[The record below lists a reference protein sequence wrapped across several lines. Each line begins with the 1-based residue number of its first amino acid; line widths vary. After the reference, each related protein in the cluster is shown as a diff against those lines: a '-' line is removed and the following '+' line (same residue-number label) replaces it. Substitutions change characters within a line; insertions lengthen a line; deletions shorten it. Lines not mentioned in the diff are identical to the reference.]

1 LEQVPGALKKQFPIS
16 VAQSMMRA
24 MKVAVFNTKRYER
37 RSLDAAAAG
46 KGIEFTYLEPRLDAT
61 TAVLAAGHEAVLIFV
76 NDVADRPVLEKLAG
90 SGTKFL
96 ATRSAGFN
104 QIDRGAA
111 RSLGILLA
119 YVPAYSPNA
128 VAEFTIGL
136 ILTLGRHIHEG
147 HNRVRRAD
155 FNLEGLCGFE
165 LRDKTVG
172 VCGTGRIGTNVI
184 RLLNGFGCNVLAYD
198 EEPNEEVMLLASY
211 VDTREELF
219 RFSDILTLHVPLM
232 PSTFHLIDAPAL
244 KLMKDGV
251 FIINTS
257 RGALL
262 DTPAVVEAVKS
273 RKVGF
278 LAIDVYEEEASL
290 FFEDRSSDII
300 NDDVFARLLTFP
312 NVIVTGHQAFLTDHA
327 LRNIAETTVQ
337 SLVEFDAG
345 LPCTHLVPQS

>member
-1 LEQVPGALKKQFPIS
+1 
-16 VAQSMMRA
+16 
-24 MKVAVFNTKRYER
+24 MKVAVFNTKRYEK
-37 RSLDAAAAG
+37 RSLEAAAEGAG
-46 KGIEFTYLEPRLDAT
+46 VEFTFLEPRLEAQ
-61 TAVLAAGHEAVLIFV
+61 TAPLAHGHEGVLIFV
-76 NDVADRPVLEKLAG
+76 NDCADRVVLEKLAQG
-90 SGTKFL
+90 GTKFL

-104 QIDRGAA
+104 QIDREAA
-111 RSLGILLA
+111 RELGIELA

-165 LRDKTVG
+165 LRDMTVG
-172 VCGTGRIGTNVI
+172 VYGTGKIGTNVVH
-184 RLLNGFGCNVLAYD
+184 LLSGFGCKILAYD
-198 EEPNEEVMLLASY
+198 EEPNEEVMLKASY

-219 RFSDILTLHVPLM
+219 RFCDILTLHVPLM
-232 PSTFHLIDAPAL
+232 PSTFHLVDAEAL
-244 KLMKDGV
+244 KLMKKGV

-262 DTPAVVEAVKS
+262 DTPAVVEALKE

-290 FFEDRSSDII
+290 FFEDHSSDII
-300 NDDVFARLLTFP
+300 NDDTFARLLTFP
-312 NVIVTGHQAFLTDHA
+312 NVIVTGHQAFLTTRA
-327 LRNIAETTVQ
+327 LRNIAETTMQ
-337 SLVEFDAG
+337 SLQEFSKG
-345 LPCTHLVPQS
+345 LPCSNLVPLP

>member
-1 LEQVPGALKKQFPIS
+1 
-16 VAQSMMRA
+16 
-24 MKVAVFNTKRYER
+24 MKVAVFNTRKYEKRALE
-37 RSLDAAAAG
+37 AAA
-46 KGIEFTYLEPRLDAT
+46 KDSPVEFTFLEPRLDEQ
-61 TAVLAAGHEAVLIFV
+61 TAGMAAGHEGVLIFV
-76 NDVADRPVLEKLAG
+76 NDVADRAVLGKLARD
-90 SGTKFL
+90 GTRFL

-104 QIDRGAA
+104 QIDLRAA
-111 RSLGILLA
+111 AEFGIQLA

-172 VCGTGRIGTNVI
+172 VCGTGRIGTAVVK
-184 RLLNGFGCNVLAYD
+184 LLSGFGCKILAYD
-198 EEPNEEVMLLASY
+198 EDPNEEVTLLASY

-232 PSTFHLIDAPAL
+232 PSTHHLIDWTAL
-244 KLMKDGV
+244 EMMREGV
-251 FIINTS
+251 FLINTS
-257 RGALL
+257 RGALI
-262 DTPAVVEAVKS
+262 DTPAVVEALKS

-300 NDDVFARLLTFP
+300 NDDTFARLLTFP

-327 LRNIAETTVQ
+327 LRNIAETTVRN
-337 SLVEFDAG
+337 LREMNAG
-345 LPCTHLVPQS
+345 VPCANAVPLPP

>member
-1 LEQVPGALKKQFPIS
+1 
-16 VAQSMMRA
+16 
-24 MKVAVFNTKRYER
+24 MKVAVFNTRRYEKR
-37 RSLDAAAAG
+37 ALEEAAKDSA
-46 KGIEFTYLEPRLDAT
+46 IEFTFLEPRLDEL
-61 TAVLAAGHEAVLIFV
+61 TALMAAGHDGVLIFV
-76 NDVADRPVLEKLAG
+76 NDVANRAVLEKLVMGGAR
-90 SGTKFL
+90 FL

-104 QIDRGAA
+104 QIDLKAA
-111 RSLGILLA
+111 AELGIQLA

-172 VCGTGRIGTNVI
+172 VCGTGRIGTAVV
-184 RLLNGFGCNVLAYD
+184 RLLSGFGCKILAYD
-198 EEPNEEVMLLASY
+198 DEPNEEVTLLASY

-232 PSTFHLIDAPAL
+232 PSTYHLIDQSAL
-244 KLMKDGV
+244 DMMREGV
-251 FIINTS
+251 FLINTS
-257 RGALL
+257 RGALI
-262 DTPAVVEAVKS
+262 DTPAVVDALKS

-300 NDDVFARLLTFP
+300 NDDTFARLLTFP

-337 SLVEFDAG
+337 SLTEFFSG
-345 LPCTHLVPQS
+345 VPCTNAVPLL

>member
-1 LEQVPGALKKQFPIS
+1 MEEAAKGTPVQFT
-16 VAQSMMRA
+16 
-24 MKVAVFNTKRYER
+24 F
-37 RSLDAAAAG
+37 
-46 KGIEFTYLEPRLDAT
+46 LEPRLDEQ
-61 TAVLAAGHEAVLIFV
+61 TAVMAGGHDAVLIFV
-76 NDVADRPVLEKLAG
+76 NDVANRAVLETLAKG
-90 SGTKFL
+90 GTRLL

-104 QIDRGAA
+104 QIDLKAA
-111 RSLGILLA
+111 AQMGIKLA

-136 ILTLGRHIHEG
+136 ILTLARHIHEG

-172 VCGTGRIGTNVI
+172 VCGTGRIGTAVVK
-184 RLLNGFGCNVLAYD
+184 LLSGFGCKILAYD
-198 EEPNEEVMLLASY
+198 DDPNEEVTLLASY

-232 PSTFHLIDAPAL
+232 PSTYHLIDRSSL
-244 KLMKDGV
+244 EIMREGV
-251 FIINTS
+251 FLINTS
-257 RGALL
+257 RGALI
-262 DTPAVVEAVKS
+262 DTPAVVDALKS

-290 FFEDRSSDII
+290 FFEDHSSDII
-300 NDDVFARLLTFP
+300 NDDTFARLLTFP

-327 LRNIAETTVQ
+327 LRNIAETTIQ
-337 SLVEFDAG
+337 SLTEHASG
-345 LPCTHLVPQS
+345 LPCTHAVPLPS

>member
-1 LEQVPGALKKQFPIS
+1 
-16 VAQSMMRA
+16 

-37 RSLDAAAAG
+37 RSLEAAAAG
-46 KGIEFTYLEPRLDAT
+46 KGIEFTFLEPRLET
-61 TAVLAAGHEAVLIFV
+61 QTALLASGHEVVLIFV
-76 NDVADRPVLEKLAG
+76 NDVADREVLEKLAAG
-90 SGTKFL
+90 GTRFL

-104 QIDRGAA
+104 QIDREAA
-111 RSLGILLA
+111 REIGISLA

-165 LRDKTVG
+165 LRDMTVG
-172 VCGTGRIGTNVI
+172 VCGTGRIGTNVVQ
-184 RLLNGFGCNVLAYD
+184 LLSGFGCKILAYD
-198 EEPNEEVMLLASY
+198 DAPNEEVTLLASY

-244 KLMKDGV
+244 ELMKDGV
-251 FIINTS
+251 FLINTS

-262 DTPAVVEAVKS
+262 DTPAVVDALKR

-278 LAIDVYEEEASL
+278 LAIDVYEEES
-290 FFEDRSSDII
+290 
-300 NDDVFARLLTFP
+300 
-312 NVIVTGHQAFLTDHA
+312 

-337 SLVEFDAG
+337 SLSEFAEG
-345 LPCTHLVPQS
+345 RPCVHAIPAP

>member
-1 LEQVPGALKKQFPIS
+1 
-16 VAQSMMRA
+16 
-24 MKVAVFNTKRYER
+24 MKVAVFNTRKYEKRALE
-37 RSLDAAAAG
+37 AAA
-46 KGIEFTYLEPRLDAT
+46 KDSPVEFTFLEPRLEEQ
-61 TAVLAAGHEAVLIFV
+61 TAGMAAGHEGVLIFV
-76 NDVADRPVLEKLAG
+76 NDVADRAVLGKLARD
-90 SGTKFL
+90 GTRFL

-104 QIDRGAA
+104 QIDLRAA
-111 RSLGILLA
+111 AEFGIQLA

-172 VCGTGRIGTNVI
+172 VCGTGRIGTAVVK
-184 RLLNGFGCNVLAYD
+184 LLSGFGCKILAYD
-198 EEPNEEVMLLASY
+198 DDPNEEVTLLASY

-232 PSTFHLIDAPAL
+232 PSTHHLIDRTAL
-244 KLMKDGV
+244 EMMREGV
-251 FIINTS
+251 FLINTS
-257 RGALL
+257 RGALI
-262 DTPAVVEAVKS
+262 DTPAVVEALKS

-300 NDDVFARLLTFP
+300 NDDTFARLLTFP

-327 LRNIAETTVQ
+327 LRNIAETTVRN
-337 SLVEFDAG
+337 LREMNAG
-345 LPCTHLVPQS
+345 VPCANALPLPP

>member
-1 LEQVPGALKKQFPIS
+1 
-16 VAQSMMRA
+16 
-24 MKVAVFNTKRYER
+24 MKVAVFNTRKYEKRALE
-37 RSLDAAAAG
+37 AAA
-46 KGIEFTYLEPRLDAT
+46 KDSPVEFTFLEPRLEEQ
-61 TAVLAAGHEAVLIFV
+61 TAGMAAGHEGVLIFV
-76 NDVADRPVLEKLAG
+76 NDVADRAVLGKLARD
-90 SGTKFL
+90 GTRFL

-104 QIDRGAA
+104 QIDLRAA
-111 RSLGILLA
+111 AEFGIQLA

-172 VCGTGRIGTNVI
+172 VCGTGRIGTAVVK
-184 RLLNGFGCNVLAYD
+184 LLSGFGCKILAYD
-198 EEPNEEVMLLASY
+198 DDPNEEVTLLASY

-232 PSTFHLIDAPAL
+232 PSTHHLIDRTAL
-244 KLMKDGV
+244 EMMREGV
-251 FIINTS
+251 FLINTS
-257 RGALL
+257 RGALI
-262 DTPAVVEAVKS
+262 DTPAVVEALKS

-300 NDDVFARLLTFP
+300 NDDTFARLLTFP

-327 LRNIAETTVQ
+327 LRNIAETTVRN
-337 SLVEFDAG
+337 LREMNAG
-345 LPCTHLVPQS
+345 VPCANAVPFPP

>member
-1 LEQVPGALKKQFPIS
+1 
-16 VAQSMMRA
+16 

-37 RSLDAAAAG
+37 GVLERAAEG
-46 KGIEFTYLEPRLDAT
+46 TPLKFTFLEPRLDAQ
-61 TAVLAAGHEAVLIFV
+61 TALLSSGHEAVLIFV
-76 NDVADRPVLEKLAG
+76 NDLADRTVLEKLSAG
-90 SGTKFL
+90 GTRFV

-104 QIDRGAA
+104 QIDREAA
-111 RSLGILLA
+111 RELGISLA

-165 LRDKTVG
+165 LRDMTVG
-172 VCGTGRIGTNVI
+172 VCGTGRIGTEVVK
-184 RLLNGFGCNVLAYD
+184 LLSGFGCKIIAYD
-198 EEPNEEVMLLASY
+198 DDPNEEVTLRASY

-219 RFSDILTLHVPLM
+219 RYSDIITLHVPLM
-232 PSTFHLIDAPAL
+232 PSTFHLIDREAL
-244 KLMKDGV
+244 EMMKKGV
-251 FIINTS
+251 FLINTS
-257 RGALL
+257 RGGLI
-262 DTPAVVEAVKS
+262 DTPAVVEALKS

-290 FFEDRSSDII
+290 FFEDHSSDII
-300 NDDVFARLLTFP
+300 NDDTFARLLTFP

-327 LRNIAETTVQ
+327 LRNIAETTVRN
-337 SLVEFDAG
+337 LIEFASG
-345 LPCTHLVPQS
+345 KPCANAVPMS

>member
-1 LEQVPGALKKQFPIS
+1 VL
-16 VAQSMMRA
+16 
-24 MKVAVFNTKRYER
+24 KVAVFNTRRYER
-37 RSLDAAAAG
+37 AVLERAAEG
-46 KGIEFTYLEPRLDAT
+46 LPLEFTFLEARLDVH
-61 TAVLAAGHEAVLIFV
+61 TAVLAQGHGAVLIFV
-76 NDVADRPVLEKLAG
+76 NDTADRDVLARLAAAG
-90 SGTKFL
+90 VRFL
-96 ATRSAGFN
+96 GTRSAGFN
-104 QIDRGAA
+104 QIDRRAA
-111 RSLGILLA
+111 AEHGITLA

-172 VCGTGRIGTNVI
+172 VCGTGRIGTEVVK
-184 RLLNGFGCNVLAYD
+184 LLSGFGCRILAYD
-198 EEPNEEVMLLASY
+198 EEPNEEVTLLASC

-219 RFSDILTLHVPLM
+219 RYSDIITLHVPLM
-232 PSTFHLIDAPAL
+232 PSTFHLVDEAAL
-244 KLMKDGV
+244 AMMKDGV
-251 FIINTS
+251 FLINTS
-257 RGALL
+257 RGALI
-262 DTPAVVEAVKS
+262 DTPAVVEALKS

-300 NDDVFARLLTFP
+300 HDDTFARLLTFP

-327 LRNIAETTVQ
+327 LRNIADTTVR
-337 SLVEFDAG
+337 SLREFSEG
-345 LPCTHLVPQS
+345 LPCTNAVPMA

>member
-1 LEQVPGALKKQFPIS
+1 
-16 VAQSMMRA
+16 
-24 MKVAVFNTKRYER
+24 MKVAVFNTRRYEKR
-37 RSLDAAAAG
+37 ALEKAAQG
-46 KGIEFTYLEPRLDAT
+46 SPVEFTFLEPRLDEQ
-61 TAVLAAGHEAVLIFV
+61 TAVMAAGHDAVLIFV
-76 NDVADRPVLEKLAG
+76 NDGANRSVLEKLAHG
-90 SGTKFL
+90 GVRFL

-104 QIDRGAA
+104 QIDLKAA
-111 RSLGILLA
+111 AELGIRLA

-172 VCGTGRIGTNVI
+172 VCGTGRIGTAVVN
-184 RLLNGFGCNVLAYD
+184 LLSGFGCKILAYD
-198 EEPNEEVMLLASY
+198 DEPNEEVTLLASY

-232 PSTFHLIDAPAL
+232 PSTYHLIDQSAL
-244 KLMKDGV
+244 EMMREGV
-251 FIINTS
+251 FLINTS
-257 RGALL
+257 RGALI
-262 DTPAVVEAVKS
+262 DTPAVVEALKS
-273 RKVGF
+273 RKIGF

-300 NDDVFARLLTFP
+300 HDDTFARLLTFP

-327 LRNIAETTVQ
+327 LRNIAETTVRN
-337 SLVEFDAG
+337 LTEFAAG
-345 LPCTHLVPQS
+345 VPCTCAVPLPS

>member
-1 LEQVPGALKKQFPIS
+1 
-16 VAQSMMRA
+16 

-37 RSLDAAAAG
+37 KVLEKAAVECP
-46 KGIEFTYLEPRLDAT
+46 IEYTFLEPRLDVH
-61 TAVLAAGHEAVLIFV
+61 TAVLAAGHDAALIFV
-76 NDVADRPVLEKLAG
+76 NDVADRAVLEKLNAG
-90 SGTKFL
+90 GTRFL
-96 ATRSAGFN
+96 CTRSAGFN
-104 QIDRGAA
+104 QIDREAA
-111 RSLGILLA
+111 RELGIGLA

-165 LRDKTVG
+165 LRDMTVG
-172 VCGTGRIGTNVI
+172 VCGTGRIGTAVV
-184 RLLNGFGCNVLAYD
+184 RLLSGFGCKILAYD

-211 VDTREELF
+211 VGRREELF

-232 PSTFHLIDAPAL
+232 PSTFHLVDEEAL

-251 FIINTS
+251 FLINTS

-262 DTPAVVEAVKS
+262 DTPAVVEGLKS

-290 FFEDRSSDII
+290 FFEDHSSDII
-300 NDDVFARLLTFP
+300 SDDTFARLLTFP
-312 NVIVTGHQAFLTDHA
+312 NVIVTGHQAFLTQHA

-337 SLVEFDAG
+337 SLTEFSEGKPCSHAVP
-345 LPCTHLVPQS
+345 LP

>member
-1 LEQVPGALKKQFPIS
+1 
-16 VAQSMMRA
+16 

-37 RSLDAAAAG
+37 PVLEKAADGSA
-46 KGIEFTYLEPRLDAT
+46 IEFNFLEPRLDAQ
-61 TAVLAAGHEAVLIFV
+61 TAALAAGHEGVLIFV
-76 NDVADRPVLEKLAG
+76 NDVADRPVLEKLAAG
-90 SGTKFL
+90 GTRFL

-104 QIDRGAA
+104 QIDREAA
-111 RSLGILLA
+111 REFGITLA

-165 LRDKTVG
+165 LRDMTVG
-172 VCGTGRIGTNVI
+172 VCGTGRIGTEVVK
-184 RLLNGFGCNVLAYD
+184 LLSGFGCKILAYD
-198 EEPNEEVMLLASY
+198 DEPNETVTLLASY

-219 RFSDILTLHVPLM
+219 RYSDILTLHVPLQ
-232 PSTFHLIDAPAL
+232 PSTFHLIDQAAL
-244 KLMKDGV
+244 GKMKDGV
-251 FIINTS
+251 FLINTS

-262 DTPAVVEAVKS
+262 DTPAVVEALKS

-290 FFEDRSSDII
+290 FFEDHSSDII
-300 NDDVFARLLTFP
+300 SDDTFARLLTFP
-312 NVIVTGHQAFLTDHA
+312 NVIVTGHQAFLTQHA

-337 SLVEFDAG
+337 SLQEFASG
-345 LPCTHLVPQS
+345 MPCVHAVPAP

>member
-1 LEQVPGALKKQFPIS
+1 
-16 VAQSMMRA
+16 

-37 RSLDAAAAG
+37 GVMERAAEG
-46 KGIEFTYLEPRLDAT
+46 TTLSFTFLEPRLDAQ
-61 TAVLAAGHEAVLIFV
+61 TAPLASGHEAVLIFV
-76 NDVADRPVLEKLAG
+76 NDLADRPVLEQLSKG
-90 SGTKFL
+90 GTRFL

-104 QIDRGAA
+104 QIDREAA
-111 RSLGILLA
+111 RELGISLA

-165 LRDKTVG
+165 LRDMTVG
-172 VCGTGRIGTNVI
+172 VCGTGRIGTEVVK
-184 RLLNGFGCNVLAYD
+184 LLSGFGCKIIAYD
-198 EEPNEEVMLLASY
+198 DDPNEEVTLRASY

-219 RFSDILTLHVPLM
+219 RYSDIITLHVPLM
-232 PSTFHLIDAPAL
+232 PSTFHLIDREAL
-244 KLMKDGV
+244 EMMKKGV
-251 FIINTS
+251 FLINTS
-257 RGALL
+257 RGGLI
-262 DTPAVVEAVKS
+262 DTPAVVEALKS

-290 FFEDRSSDII
+290 FFEDHSSDII
-300 NDDVFARLLTFP
+300 NDDTFARLLTFP

-327 LRNIAETTVQ
+327 LRNIAETTVRN
-337 SLVEFDAG
+337 LMEFASG
-345 LPCTHLVPQS
+345 KPCANSVPMS